1 MLEPM
6 LHGWRLFDGQHIRMS
21 GYAARVMSL
30 SWSAGGQWLATSVA
44 TRLVLWPFHGK
55 DGPMG
60 KTPRLLTPSGHRM
73 RSSPA
78 ILATLSSLRVMV
90 TASSS

>member
-6 LHGWRLFDGQHIRMS
+6 LHGWQLFDGQHIRMS

-78 ILATLSSLRVMV
+78 ILATLSS
-90 TASSS
+90 SSS